1 MLSQLSLSVSNIKLK
16 KFLITDLKI
25 AESTINK
32 YLDEITLNIILKTLP
47 NEDRLQFYNLSEKDT
62 VLAKEFINA
71 KIPNLE
77 ELLVQRVQED
87 LGTNQ

>member
-1 MLSQLSLSVSNIKLK
+1 MLSQLNLSVSNIKLK

-32 YLDEITLNIILKTLP
+32 YLDEFTLNIILKTLP

-77 ELLVQRVQED
+77 ELLVQRVQKD
-87 LGTNQ
+87 LGTYQ

>member
-1 MLSQLSLSVSNIKLK
+1 MLSQLNLSVSNIKLK
-16 KFLITDLKI
+16 KLLITDLKI

-77 ELLVQRVQED
+77 ELLVQRVQKD
-87 LGTNQ
+87 LGTYQ

>member
-1 MLSQLSLSVSNIKLK
+1 MLSQLNLSVSNIKLK
-16 KFLITDLKI
+16 KLLITDLKI